1 MLINQHLGGTM
12 NTRFE
17 LFAGNVLELNLF
29 LQKIKDFEMKQY
41 GLRANHVMVMRYL
54 GSNEE
59 GLTSSELTTLCK
71 EDKAAV
77 SRTVS
82 QLIENGLI
90 YHNKNEKTYRSKLF
104 LSESGKQIYERI
116 NERVDAIL
124 ALGGSGL
131 TEEEKQ
137 VFFYSM
143 EVILTNLKNYLQE
156 FDN

>member
-1 MLINQHLGGTM
+1 M

-17 LFAGNVLELNLF
+17 LFAGNVLELNRY

-116 NERVDAIL
+116 NEPVDAIL

-137 VFFYSM
+137 VSFYSM

>member
-1 MLINQHLGGTM
+1 M

-17 LFAGNVLELNLF
+17 LFAGNVLELNRC

>member
-1 MLINQHLGGTM
+1 M
-12 NTRFE
+12 
-17 LFAGNVLELNLF
+17 
-29 LQKIKDFEMKQY
+29 
-41 GLRANHVMVMRYL
+41 
-54 GSNEE
+54 
-59 GLTSSELTTLCK
+59 TSLCK